1 MKRMEW
7 EDTLIRPS
15 PEVMAKKSRE
25 GLKAVRMS
33 LMCAEAIVKKLEV
46 KPQCDE
52 VIVRDKEVAA
62 HANGAET
69 EKNKNEGTREGGR

>member
-15 PEVMAKKSRE
+15 PVVMAKKSRE

-33 LMCAEAIVKKLEV
+33 LMCAEAMVKELEV
-46 KPQCDE
+46 RLRCDE
-52 VIVRDKEVAA
+52 VIVR
-62 HANGAET
+62 
-69 EKNKNEGTREGGR
+69 TRR